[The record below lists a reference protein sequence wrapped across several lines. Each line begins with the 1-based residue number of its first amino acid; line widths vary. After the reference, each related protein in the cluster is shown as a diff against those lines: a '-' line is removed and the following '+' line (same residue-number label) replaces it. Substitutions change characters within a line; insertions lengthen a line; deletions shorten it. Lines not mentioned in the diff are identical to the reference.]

1 MSSNKHIGLMQ
12 DMAIF
17 VSVVKTGSFSESA
30 RLLGVSP
37 SAISRSI
44 KQLEKQLGV
53 CLLQRTTRK
62 LRLSETGRT
71 VYERCLQ
78 LDDTAREVLALC
90 ECQDSSARGVVK
102 VAAPK
107 AVAHSLIHPY
117 IAEFLHLY
125 PEIDVHLVLDDQALD
140 LIEQEI
146 DILFRIT
153 RQPPQ
158 GLIGRSLMPIV
169 HVLCASPAY
178 LDQKGVP
185 QHPKELSR
193 HSCIS
198 LGENEADS
206 KWRFRQGDS
215 KVMVPVTGRYRA
227 NHSRVRLEAAEQGI
241 GIASLPIFV
250 AEGAIA
256 QGSLVQVLPDWEF
269 ETFYTGDLWM
279 LYPAT
284 RHIPAKVSLFADYIF
299 GKLGK
304 SCAEPG

>member
-37 SAISRSI
+37 SAVSRAI
-44 KQLEKQLGV
+44 KQLEQQLGV

-90 ECQDSSARGVVK
+90 ESQDSSARGVVK

-117 IAEFLHLY
+117 VAEFLSLY
-125 PEIDVHLVLDDQALD
+125 PDIDVHLVLDDQALD

-158 GLIGRSLMPIV
+158 GLIGRSLMPID
-169 HVLCASPAY
+169 HVLCASPDY
-178 LDQKGVP
+178 LSRRGTP
-185 QHPKELSR
+185 NHPKALTQ

-198 LGENEADS
+198 LGENDADS
-206 KWRFRQGDS
+206 KWRFRQGES
-215 KVMVPVTGRYRA
+215 RLTVPVTGRYRA

-241 GIASLPIFV
+241 GIASLPVFV
-250 AEGAIA
+250 AEAGIA
-256 QGSLVQVLPDWEF
+256 NGSITQVLPDWEF
-269 ETFYTGDLWM
+269 ETAYTGDLWM

-284 RHIPAKVSLFADYIF
+284 RHIPAKVTLFADYIM
-299 GKLGK
+299 GKLGR
-304 SCAEPG
+304 

>member
-37 SAISRSI
+37 SAVSRAI
-44 KQLEKQLGV
+44 KQLEQQLGV

-90 ECQDSSARGVVK
+90 ESQDSSARGVVK

-117 IAEFLHLY
+117 VAEFLSLY
-125 PEIDVHLVLDDQALD
+125 PDIDVHLVLDDQALD

-158 GLIGRSLMPIV
+158 GLIGRSLMPIA
-169 HVLCASPAY
+169 HVLCASPEY
-178 LDQKGVP
+178 LSRRGTP
-185 QHPKELSR
+185 NHPKALTQ

-198 LGENEADS
+198 LGENDADS
-206 KWRFRQGDS
+206 KWRFRQGES
-215 KVMVPVTGRYRA
+215 RLTVPVTGRYRA

-241 GIASLPIFV
+241 GIASLPVFV
-250 AEGAIA
+250 AEAGIA
-256 QGSLVQVLPDWEF
+256 NGSITQVLPDWEF
-269 ETFYTGDLWM
+269 ETAYTGDLWM

-284 RHIPAKVSLFADYIF
+284 RHIPAKVTLFADYIM
-299 GKLGK
+299 GKLGR
-304 SCAEPG
+304 

>member
-1 MSSNKHIGLMQ
+1 MSGNKHIGLMQ

-37 SAISRSI
+37 SAVSRSI
-44 KQLEKQLGV
+44 KQLEQQLGV

-90 ECQDSSARGVVK
+90 ESQDSSARGVVK

-117 IAEFLHLY
+117 VAEFLSLY
-125 PEIDVHLVLDDQALD
+125 PDIDVHLVLDDQALD

-158 GLIGRSLMPIV
+158 GLIGRSLMPID
-169 HVLCASPAY
+169 HVLCASPEY
-178 LDQKGVP
+178 LSRRGTP
-185 QHPKELSR
+185 THPKTLAQ

-198 LGENEADS
+198 LGENDADS
-206 KWRFRQGDS
+206 KWRFRQGES
-215 KVMVPVTGRYRA
+215 RLTVPVTGRYRA
-227 NHSRVRLEAAEQGI
+227 NHSRVRLEAVEQGI
-241 GIASLPIFV
+241 GIASLPVFV
-250 AEGAIA
+250 AEAGIA
-256 QGSLVQVLPDWEF
+256 NGSIIQVLPDWEF
-269 ETFYTGDLWM
+269 ETAYTGDLWM

-284 RHIPAKVSLFADYIF
+284 RHIPAKVSLFADYIV
-299 GKLGK
+299 GKLGR
-304 SCAEPG
+304 

>member
-37 SAISRSI
+37 SAVSRAI
-44 KQLEKQLGV
+44 KQLEQQLGV

-78 LDDTAREVLALC
+78 LDDTAREVLAIC
-90 ECQDSSARGVVK
+90 ESQDSSARGVVK

-117 IAEFLHLY
+117 VAEFLSLY
-125 PEIDVHLVLDDQALD
+125 PDIDVHLVLDDQALD

-158 GLIGRSLMPIV
+158 GLIGRSLMPID
-169 HVLCASPAY
+169 HVLCASPEY
-178 LDQKGVP
+178 LSRRGTP
-185 QHPKELSR
+185 NHPKALTQ

-198 LGENEADS
+198 LGENDADS
-206 KWRFRQGDS
+206 KWRFRQGES
-215 KVMVPVTGRYRA
+215 RLTVPVTGRYRA

-241 GIASLPIFV
+241 GIASLPVFV
-250 AEGAIA
+250 AEAGITN
-256 QGSLVQVLPDWEF
+256 GSIRQVLPDWEF
-269 ETFYTGDLWM
+269 ETAYTGDLWM

-284 RHIPAKVSLFADYIF
+284 RHIPAKVSLFADYIV
-299 GKLGK
+299 GKLGR
-304 SCAEPG
+304 

>member
-37 SAISRSI
+37 SAVSRTI
-44 KQLEKQLGV
+44 KQLEQQLGV

-78 LDDTAREVLALC
+78 LDEAAREVVSLC
-90 ECQDSSARGVVK
+90 ESQDSSARGVVK

-117 IAEFLHLY
+117 VAEFLRLY
-125 PEIDVHLVLDDQALD
+125 PAIDVHLVLDDQALD

-158 GLIGRSLMPIV
+158 GLIGRSLMPID
-169 HVLCASPAY
+169 HVLCASPEY
-178 LDQKGVP
+178 LARKGIPV
-185 QHPKELSR
+185 HPKELTG

-206 KWRFRQGDS
+206 KWRFRKGS
-215 KVMVPVTGRYRA
+215 NKITVPVTGRYRA

-241 GIASLPIFV
+241 GIASLPVFV

-256 QGSLVQVLPDWEF
+256 EGKIVQVLPEWEF
-269 ETFYTGDLWM
+269 ETAYTGDLWM

-284 RHIPAKVSLFADYIF
+284 RHIPAKVSLFADYIV

-304 SCAEPG
+304 S